1 MYEISMKKEMYPQ
14 GEKLNTA
21 KYVPAGK
28 SAVKFCVHG
37 LGGLAGC

>member
-14 GEKLNTA
+14 GKEQNTA
-21 KYVPAGK
+21 NYEAVVK